1 MKRALS
7 PPRRRFALAIASTV
21 TIALAS
27 ALVAFAN
34 VPLTKILVD
43 PFTNPDSQHK
53 TVVEPDTYSA
63 GSTIVA
69 VAQMGQFSTEGASG
83 IGFAT
88 STNNGGTWTSG
99 LLPGITKWA
108 SGGPN
113 DRATDA
119 SVAYDAAHKAWL
131 VSSLTLLEA
140 GTTPLVTVLTPAL
153 L

>member
-27 ALVAFAN
+27 ALVEFAN

-88 STNNGGTWTSG
+88 SLNNGGS
-99 LLPGITKWA
+99 
-108 SGGPN
+108 
-113 DRATDA
+113 
-119 SVAYDAAHKAWL
+119 
-131 VSSLTLLEA
+131 
-140 GTTPLVTVLTPAL
+140 
-153 L
+153 